1 MKRDSTQ
8 IQIFQ
13 NFLSSNIFY
22 PPSEIKNVTELAF
35 NHAKTRSKNKIEY
48 INIPCSF
55 DIETSSFYYNDEKC
69 CCMYEWTL
77 GLNGACIIGR
87 TWGDFLLCMKKLSE
101 KLELS
106 ESKILVIYVHNL
118 SYEFQFIRKF
128 FKWTK
133 VFAVDNR
140 KPVYATTDMGIEF
153 RCSYLLSGYSLEKVG
168 EHLTKYIVEKKVG
181 DLDYEKIRHS
191 KTPLYKKELGYC
203 INDAKVVMAYIMERI
218 EIDGGITKIPLT
230 KTGYVREYCRKNCM
244 YSTGKNGKKYHDID
258 FYNLIGSLTLEPD
271 EYKQLK
277 RAFQGGFTHA
287 NAFYSDMVIEEV
299 GSDDF
304 TSSYPCV
311 MVAEMFP
318 MSKGEIVEVRNDEDF
333 YHNMKCYCCL
343 FDIEFTNLRP
353 KVSYENY
360 ISESRCWNVEKAQ
373 VNNGRIVRAKK
384 LRTTITEQDFAIINK
399 LYKWDSKAIGTF
411 RRYKKSYLP
420 TQLVKSILKLY
431 QDKTVLKGIAG
442 KEVEYLASKEQLN
455 SCYGMMVTDI
465 VRDEYVYKGEKWGLN
480 DKDFDKAIE
489 KYNHGRNRFLFY
501 PWGVWVTAYAR
512 RNLFTGICEF
522 KNDYIYSD
530 TDSIKTI
537 NRWNHIDYI
546 NKYNTMMTDRLK
558 RALDYHGLSYDLIAP
573 KTSTG
578 KVKQLGV
585 WDFEGTYNRFK
596 TLGAKRYMIETK
608 KQLKVVKSKN
618 IKCFKGIIVIR
629 TFNPSVYENHISI
642 TVSGLNKKITVSYL
656 TRKYGN
662 KVFENF
668 TNKLYVPSDY
678 TGKNTHTYID
688 NEMRGIITDYL
699 GNVSEF
705 HELSGI
711 HLEKADYN
719 LSLSGDYLKYIT
731 SLERM

>member
-1 MKRDSTQ
+1 MKRDSAQ
-8 IQIFQ
+8 IKIFQ
-13 NFLSSNIFY
+13 NFLSSSVIY
-22 PPSEIKNVTELAF
+22 PPSEIENVIELAF

-55 DIETSSFYYNDEKC
+55 DIETSSFYYNGEKC

-87 TWGDFLLCMKKLSE
+87 TWEDFVMCIEKLSE

-106 ESKILVIYVHNL
+106 ENIILVIYVHNL
-118 SYEFQFIRKF
+118 SYEFQFMRKLF
-128 FKWTK
+128 RWTK

-153 RCSYLLSGYSLEKVG
+153 RCSYLLSGYSLAKVG
-168 EHLTKYIVEKKVG
+168 EHLIKYKVEKKVG
-181 DLDYEKIRHS
+181 DLDYEKLRHS
-191 KTPLYKKELGYC
+191 KTPLSEKELGYC
-203 INDAKVVMAYIMERI
+203 VNDVKVVMAYIMERI

-244 YSTGKNGKKYHDID
+244 YNTGRNGKKYHDID

-287 NAFYSDMVIEEV
+287 NAFYSDIVV
-299 GSDDF
+299 KQAGSDDF

-318 MSKGEIVEVRNDEDF
+318 MSKGEVVQIRNDEDF
-333 YHNMKCYCCL
+333 YRNMKCYCCL
-343 FDIEFTNLRP
+343 FDIEFRNIRP

-360 ISESRCWNVEKAQ
+360 ISVSRCWNVEKAQ
-373 VNNGRIVRAKK
+373 VNNGRIVSAEK

-399 LYKWDSKAIGTF
+399 LYTWDSKAIGTF

-420 TQLVKSILKLY
+420 TPLVKSILKLY
-431 QDKTVLKGIAG
+431 QDKTILKGIDG

-465 VRDEYVYKGEKWGLN
+465 VRDEYIYNGEWSLN
-480 DKDFDKAIE
+480 DKDFDEAIE

-537 NRWNHIDYI
+537 NRDNHIDYI
-546 NKYNTMMTDRLK
+546 NKYNNMMIVRLK
-558 RALDYHGLSYDLIAP
+558 RAMDFHGLPYELIAP

-578 KVKQLGV
+578 EVKQLGV
-585 WDFEGTYNRFK
+585 WDFEGTYSRFK
-596 TLGAKRYMIETK
+596 TLGAKRYMVEKYKPLKAKKRHTMKRFIGNIELSTL
-608 KQLKVVKSKN
+608 QPSK
-618 IKCFKGIIVIR
+618 
-629 TFNPSVYENHISI
+629 YEYKINI
-642 TVSGLNKKITVSYL
+642 TVSGLNKKVTVPYL
-656 TRKYGN
+656 LKKYGN

-668 TNKLYVPSDY
+668 TNKLYIPSDY
-678 TGKNTHTYID
+678 TGKNTHTYLD
-688 NEMRGIITDYL
+688 DEMQGVVTDYL

-711 HLEKADYN
+711 HLEKADYSLA
-719 LSLSGDYLKYIT
+719 LSDEYINYIT

>member
-1 MKRDSTQ
+1 MKKDSAQ
-8 IQIFQ
+8 IKIFQ
-13 NFLSSNIFY
+13 NFLSSDVTY
-22 PPSEIKNVTELAF
+22 PPSEVGNVTELAF
-35 NHAKTRSKNKIEY
+35 DHAKTRSKNKIEY

-55 DIETSSFYYNDEKC
+55 DIETSSFYYNGEKC

-87 TWGDFLLCMKKLSE
+87 TWEDFVMCMGKLSE

-106 ESKILVIYVHNL
+106 ENKILVIYVHNL
-118 SYEFQFIRKF
+118 SYEFQFIRKLF
-128 FKWTK
+128 LWTK

-140 KPVYATTDMGIEF
+140 KPVYATTNMGIEF
-153 RCSYLLSGYSLEKVG
+153 RCSYLLSGYSLAKVG
-168 EHLTKYIVEKKVG
+168 EHLTKYKVEKKVG
-181 DLDYEKIRHS
+181 DLDYEKLRHS
-191 KTPLYKKELGYC
+191 KTPLSEKELGYC
-203 INDAKVVMAYIMERI
+203 VNDVKVVMAYIMERI
-218 EIDGGITKIPLT
+218 EIDGSITKIPLT

-244 YSTGKNGKKYHDID
+244 YNTGRNGKKYHDID

-287 NAFYSDMVIEEV
+287 NAFYSDTVIEKV

-318 MSKGEIVEVRNDEDF
+318 MSKGEVVEVRNDEEF
-333 YHNMKCYCCL
+333 FRNMKCYCCL
-343 FDIEFTNLRP
+343 FDIEFRNIRP

-360 ISESRCWNVEKAQ
+360 ISLSRCWNVEKAQ
-373 VNNGRIVRAKK
+373 VNNGRIVSAET

-399 LYKWDSKAIGTF
+399 LYTWDSKAIGRF

-431 QDKTVLKGIAG
+431 QDKTILKGIDG

-465 VRDEYVYKGEKWGLN
+465 VRDEYIYNGEWSLN
-480 DKDFDKAIE
+480 DKDFDAAID

-530 TDSIKTI
+530 TDSIKTV
-537 NRWNHIDYI
+537 NRENHIDYI

-558 RALDYHGLSYDLIAP
+558 RAMDYHGLSYDLIAP

-585 WDFEGTYNRFK
+585 WDFEGTYDRFK
-596 TLGAKRYMIETK
+596 TLGAKRYMVEKDGKI
-608 KQLKVVKSKN
+608 N
-618 IKCFKGIIVIR
+618 
-629 TFNPSVYENHISI
+629 I
-642 TVSGLNKKITVSYL
+642 TVSGLNKKVTVPYL
-656 TRKYGN
+656 MEKYGN

-668 TNKLYVPSDY
+668 TNKLYIPADY
-678 TGKNTHTYID
+678 TGKNTHTYLD
-688 NEMRGIITDYL
+688 DEMQGIIIDYL

-711 HLEKADYN
+711 HLEKADYS
-719 LSLSGDYLKYIT
+719 LSLSDEYINYIT

>member
-1 MKRDSTQ
+1 MKRDSAQ
-8 IQIFQ
+8 IKIFQ
-13 NFLSSNIFY
+13 NFLSSDVIY
-22 PPSEIKNVTELAF
+22 PPSEIGNVTELSF
-35 NHAKTRSKNKIEY
+35 DHAKTRSKNKIEY

-55 DIETSSFYYNDEKC
+55 DIETSSFYYNGEKC

-77 GLNGACIIGR
+77 GLNGACIVGR
-87 TWGDFLLCMKKLSE
+87 TWEDFVMCIEKLSE

-106 ESKILVIYVHNL
+106 ENKILVIYVHNL
-118 SYEFQFIRKF
+118 SYEFQFIRKLF
-128 FKWTK
+128 RWTK

-153 RCSYLLSGYSLEKVG
+153 RCSYLLSGYSLAKVG
-168 EHLTKYIVEKKVG
+168 EHLTKYKVEKKVG

-191 KTPLYKKELGYC
+191 KTPLSEKELGYC
-203 INDAKVVMAYIMERI
+203 VNDVKVVMAYIMERI

-244 YSTGKNGKKYHDID
+244 YNTGRNGKKYHDID

-287 NAFYSDMVIEEV
+287 NAFYSDIVVEEA

-318 MSKGEIVEVRNDEDF
+318 MSKGEVVQIRNDEDF
-333 YHNMKCYCCL
+333 YRNMKCYCCL
-343 FDIEFTNLRP
+343 FDIEFRNIRP

-360 ISESRCWNVEKAQ
+360 ISLSRCWNVEKAQ
-373 VNNGRIVRAKK
+373 VNNGRIVSAEK

-399 LYKWDSKAIGTF
+399 LYTWDSKAIGTF

-431 QDKTVLKGIAG
+431 QDKTILKGIEG

-465 VRDEYVYKGEKWGLN
+465 VRDEYIYNGEWSLN
-480 DKDFDKAIE
+480 DKDFDEAIE

-537 NRWNHIDYI
+537 NRDNHIDYI
-546 NKYNTMMTDRLK
+546 NKYNNMMIARLK
-558 RALDYHGLSYDLIAP
+558 RAMDFHGLPYELIAP

-578 KVKQLGV
+578 EVKQLGV
-585 WDFEGTYNRFK
+585 WDFEGTYSRFK
-596 TLGAKRYMIETK
+596 TLGAKRYMVEKYKPLKAKKRHTIKRFIGNIELST
-608 KQLKVVKSKN
+608 LHPSK
-618 IKCFKGIIVIR
+618 
-629 TFNPSVYENHISI
+629 YEYKINI
-642 TVSGLNKKITVSYL
+642 TVSGLNKKVTVPYL
-656 TRKYGN
+656 LEKYGN

-668 TNKLYVPSDY
+668 TNKLYIPADY
-678 TGKNTHTYID
+678 TGKNTHTYLD
-688 NEMRGIITDYL
+688 DEMQGVVTDYL

-711 HLEKADYN
+711 HLEKADYS
-719 LSLSGDYLKYIT
+719 LSLSDEYINYIT